1 MQGNLNNF
9 YHTRFILDY
18 DKNKQLLI
26 SPNFLHNLFVLL
38 AHIYCMYTMAS
49 CLEGKKERLY
59 LIIIFR

>member
-26 SPNFLHNLFVLL
+26 SPKFLHNLFVLL
-38 AHIYCMYTMAS
+38 AQIYCMCTMAS
-49 CLEGKKERLY
+49 CL
-59 LIIIFR
+59 